1 VPSAAVG
8 TELVLNTN
16 AVEQTR
22 GLGLDLSWNG
32 ERQARYGY
40 AVGASAHDS
49 GYALV
54 FELHSSTAERGKPL
68 RGKEDGEEEP
78 VGVGLAHESLEVQLG
93 RDGGLLQSI
102 ANLGASKSCA
112 RVWLGGGALNYSAL
126 GALPLVR
133 ALVACRRRAGVGAR
147 GDDSTSADASACA
160 PSVGGAG
167 GAGHEAWGAGG
178 RRGGDPAGAHSL
190 VPPSS
195 TSSDDSF
202 LSSQF
207 SSMRTAQM
215 QTYDQQVQ
223 PQRLQ
228 QQHEGVGGGG
238 VVHAAGGQEAEY
250 AAGRAF
256 RRLVLLSVCS
266 HTHART

>member
-1 VPSAAVG
+1 MSAACKFCCRFRVSSASVG
-8 TELVLNTN
+8 TELLLNTN

-32 ERQARYGY
+32 ERQTRYGY
-40 AVGASAHDS
+40 AVGAGRAENASAHDS

-54 FELHSSTAERGKPL
+54 FEFHSSTAERGQQL
-68 RGKEDGEEEP
+68 RGKGDDEEEP
-78 VGVGLAHESLEVQLG
+78 GGFGLANESLEVQSG

-112 RVWLGGGALNYSAL
+112 RVWLGGGALHYSAL

-147 GDDSTSADASACA
+147 GGDSASADASTGV
-160 PSVGGAG
+160 PSVGRA
-167 GAGHEAWGAGG
+167 
-178 RRGGDPAGAHSL
+178 
-190 VPPSS
+190 
-195 TSSDDSF
+195 
-202 LSSQF
+202 
-207 SSMRTAQM
+207 
-215 QTYDQQVQ
+215 TYDQQVQ

-238 VVHAAGGQEAEY
+238 DAHASGGQQGNDAEY

-256 RRLVLLSVCS
+256 RRPVLLSVCS
-266 HTHART
+266 HTHARTQCVFVRTRM